1 MIVTVT
7 SKNMTTVV
15 LWWHVMSLITAYVL
29 GYLKIVK
36 FVVKMWN
43 LKFYCLLSFQ
53 NVMLDV
59 PWNVISNVI
68 WFYIHTI
75 SKCCFTYH
83 IKCIS
88 DAILKSHSKFFFLLL
103 FQNVTLNI
111 ISNVTWYVNLNFT
124 TKCLFKYVT
133 QNIIWCHLKYHS

>member
-7 SKNMTTVV
+7 SKNMTTLVS
-15 LWWHVMSLITAYVL
+15 WWHVMSLIKAYVL
-29 GYLKIVK
+29 RYLKIVK

-53 NVMLDV
+53 NVMSDV

-75 SKCCFTYH
+75 SKCCFIYH

-88 DAILKSHSKFFFLLL
+88 NAILKKVIRNVILTVISKCHSEHHFQCHLVRQLKFHH
-103 FQNVTLNI
+103 
-111 ISNVTWYVNLNFT
+111 
-124 TKCLFKYVT
+124 KCLFKYVT